1 MPEFTVAVA
10 QTNPVLGDISANLS
24 QMAAMVEQIGREQ
37 HADLIVFPELSTTGL
52 ENGTAFNAMA
62 ERLPG
67 GHQFNIL
74 ARKAADFNTHI
85 VLGMP
90 TKEKIKTTIYNAA
103 VVIGPDGNLIGEYR
117 KIHLLGEEKLSFRP
131 GYRFSVFDTELG
143 VLGVMIGSDL
153 AFPEAA
159 RALTLLGAE
168 IICLPAAYEAAHR
181 AEWEAFTMARAA
193 ENGVFLLAANRVG
206 EEPSRVFLGDSAII
220 APDGGLLA
228 RIDADEGED
237 AGVTTG
243 YAFARIDTNAVR
255 HIREARQF
263 IMARSP
269 AAYGPIVKKY

>member
-1 MPEFTVAVA
+1 MSEFVVAVA
-10 QTNPVLGDISANLS
+10 QTNPVLGDIAANLA
-24 QMAAMVEQIGREQ
+24 QMASLVEQICREQ
-37 HADLIVFPELSTTGL
+37 HADLIVFPELATTGV
-52 ENGTAFNAMA
+52 ENGSAFNAMA

-67 GHQFNIL
+67 GRQFNIL

-85 VLGMP
+85 VFGLP
-90 TKEKIKTTIYNAA
+90 TKEKVETTIYNAA
-103 VVIGPDGNLIGEYR
+103 AVIGPDGNFIGEYR

-131 GYRFSVFDTELG
+131 GYRFSVFDTALG
-143 VLGVMIGSDL
+143 VVGVMIGWDL

-168 IICLPAAYEAAHR
+168 IICLPAAYEAGYAREWR
-181 AEWEAFTMARAA
+181 AFNMARAA

-206 EEPSRVFLGDSAII
+206 QEPGRSFLGESVILR
-220 APDGGLLA
+220 PDGQALA
-228 RIDADEGED
+228 RIDADGG

-243 YAFARIDTNAVR
+243 YAFARIDTAEVR
-255 HIREARQF
+255 RYRERRQL

>member
-1 MPEFTVAVA
+1 MPDFIVAVA
-10 QTNPVLGDISANLS
+10 QTNPVLGDIAANLA
-24 QMAAMVEQIGREQ
+24 QMAAMTEQICREQ
-37 HADLIVFPELSTTGL
+37 HPDIIVFPELATTGF
-52 ENGTAFNAMA
+52 ENGSGFNYMA

-74 ARKAADFNTHI
+74 ARKAADYNVHI
-85 VLGMP
+85 VFGMP
-90 TKEKIKTTIYNAA
+90 TKAKVETTIYNAA
-103 VVIGPDGNLIGEYR
+103 VVIGPDGDLVGEYR

-153 AFPEAA
+153 VFPEAA

-168 IICLPAAYEAAHR
+168 IICLPAAYEAEHQG
-181 AEWEAFTMARAA
+181 EWEALTMARAV

-206 EEPSRVFLGDSAII
+206 EEPSRAFLGDSAII
-220 APDGGLLA
+220 GPDGALLA
-228 RIDADEGED
+228 RIDADEED
-237 AGVTTG
+237 DGIITG
-243 YAFARIDTNAVR
+243 YAFAHIDVGAVR
-255 HIREARQF
+255 RVRERRQF